1 MADDLPLVGGH
12 VALDMLN
19 TLEPR
24 LPDGLERLA
33 APTVLL
39 NWARR
44 TAVLSDADASAVARA
59 WDADPP
65 AADAALTDVH
75 ALRDTTS
82 RALAGEPAAL
92 AALTARWASA
102 MSRSALEPA
111 AGGPGAVLSIGTDP
125 ALRIADRLADAA
137 VDLLR
142 SDLGR
147 LKACPL
153 DEGGCGWLFLDRSRN
168 GSRRWCSMEDCGTH
182 NKSRRLTERR
192 RARRASAGS

>member
-19 TLEPR
+19 TLAPR
-24 LPDGLERLA
+24 LADGVERLTSPA
-33 APTVLL
+33 VLL
-39 NWARR
+39 AWARC
-44 TAVLSDADASAVARA
+44 TSLLSDPEASAVAQA
-59 WDADPP
+59 WDADPS
-65 AADAALTDVH
+65 AADAALADVH
-75 ALRDTTS
+75 GLRDVTA
-82 RALAGEPAAL
+82 RALTGDQAAL
-92 AALTARWASA
+92 AALTARWAA
-102 MSRSALEPA
+102 AIGRSTLEPV
-111 AGGPGAVLSIGTDP
+111 AGGPGAALSIGADP

-147 LKACPL
+147 LKECPL

-192 RARRASAGS
+192 RARRAAVR